1 MRLNVMALFLGLLV
15 SVNGMAQEVRYLD
28 LSGVEQPTDRRPYG
42 SRIENF
48 SCGGT
53 ERLFAHRAKVSL
65 EWIQT
70 ADIYPHEHLG
80 MEVRVENVGPSSISV
95 PIHPNLTDLQP
106 GDPAT
111 RFEYYS
117 LRLPLETTV
126 PGSGLLV
133 GWLELYGSS
142 SRPDTLLI
150 LRPGES
156 IRVRG
161 EIVVQRS
168 YERVQIATV
177 RTDFWLSKNVFPAE
191 ENNTVAP
198 SLQDCILPVKGRSIT
213 AHMHA
218 EIPLR

>member
-1 MRLNVMALFLGLLV
+1 
-15 SVNGMAQEVRYLD
+15 
-28 LSGVEQPTDRRPYG
+28 
-42 SRIENF
+42 
-48 SCGGT
+48 
-53 ERLFAHRAKVSL
+53 
-65 EWIQT
+65 
-70 ADIYPHEHLG
+70 
-80 MEVRVENVGPSSISV
+80 
-95 PIHPNLTDLQP
+95 
-106 GDPAT
+106 
-111 RFEYYS
+111 
-117 LRLPLETTV
+117 
-126 PGSGLLV
+126 
-133 GWLELYGSS
+133 LYGSS
-142 SRPDTLLI
+142 SRPGTLLI